1 MGSYWKNHLDWAT
14 LMAHPCLLVNK
25 VSHSLLIREFWAPLK
40 LIFRLGTYLER
51 CRVERKRMNA
61 SNMSVLFLM
70 RIGHRLDQ
78 LEPNLPRRLPLGRP
92 CRYMWQELFPSWS
105 PPITNLLQEVP
116 GIITKTEHRFQ
127 TKQLRIG
134 MVKRWSS
141 WDFFIL
147 VSTRLESLVLLRQL
161 WHILN

>member
-1 MGSYWKNHLDWAT
+1 
-14 LMAHPCLLVNK
+14 MAHSCLLVNK
-25 VSHSLLIREFWAPLK
+25 VSHSLLIGELWAPLK

-78 LEPNLPRRLPLGRP
+78 LEPNPPRRLPLGRP

-116 GIITKTEHRFQ
+116 GIITKTEHRSQ
-127 TKQLRIG
+127 TMHDSTHC
-134 MVKRWSS
+134 MVWLVIICNSDRPKNTIATDPNLSS
-141 WDFFIL
+141 DLKAL
-147 VSTRLESLVLLRQL
+147 VELLLTIVRLK
-161 WHILN
+161 